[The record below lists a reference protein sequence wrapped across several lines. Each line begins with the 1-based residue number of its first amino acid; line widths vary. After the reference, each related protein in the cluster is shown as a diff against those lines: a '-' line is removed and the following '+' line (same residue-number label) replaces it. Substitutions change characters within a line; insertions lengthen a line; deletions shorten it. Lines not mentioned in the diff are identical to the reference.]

1 MDTPYERGPKA
12 PGAIPL
18 AVGVPGEKSDAPRVA
33 RPIAR
38 PVAARAATAALCLL
52 CLSGL
57 LGASGCARLVVQ
69 SNPEGADVL
78 WSPDGLTPWRPWP
91 PLHWMEYNTEPGDD
105 VTTVA
110 TPLAQKGPHADYV
123 FVTVRKPGFYPPRP
137 RLVGMSL
144 FKTRRLHF
152 DLAETPE
159 HYAERQREAGLV
171 PYQGQW
177 VDPGKE
183 GLVEYE
189 GEWIPEVERTRRRMT
204 AQGLIEFEGKWIKPH
219 EYNVLY
225 ASRQR
230 SKGLVEFKDRWV
242 PPAIQ
247 KAEEAIDAA
256 VAAIERVNPP
266 EMFPP
271 KVLGRGEGTLA
282 GLGLSSGADVPT
294 RWLLSGPASRWIDL
308 PARGQ
313 VDPESLRLLPGRYT
327 VTIFMLPSETKAAG
341 AATGRETDSSL
352 DEDATRQAG
361 RSALAAQPLP
371 SAPGAFRPPPS
382 PLLPEKIDALKG
394 LAILLDQPLSSGFQY
409 SLSYT
414 PPGTTE

>member
-12 PGAIPL
+12 PGAKSL
-18 AVGVPGEKSDAPRVA
+18 TVGVPGERSDTPGAERRVA
-33 RPIAR
+33 HRAAPIA
-38 PVAARAATAALCLL
+38 AFCLL
-52 CLSGL
+52 GLWGL
-57 LGASGCARLVVQ
+57 LGASGCARLVVE

-91 PLHWMEYNTEPGDD
+91 PLHWMEYNAEPGDD
-105 VTTVA
+105 VTTIT

-123 FVTVRKPGFYPPRP
+123 FVTVRKPGYHPPRP

-144 FKTRRLHF
+144 LKTRRLRF

-177 VDPGKE
+177 VDPEKE

-247 KAEEAIDAA
+247 RAEEAIDAA
-256 VAAIERVNPP
+256 VATLEKANPP

-308 PARGQ
+308 PALGQ
-313 VDPESLRLLPGRYT
+313 VDPGSLNLIPGRYT
-327 VTIFMLPSETKAAG
+327 ISIFMLSSETDTVG
-341 AATGRETDSSL
+341 TATGPEANRYL
-352 DEDATRQAG
+352 AVDATRPAG
-361 RSALAAQPLP
+361 RPAPAAQPLP

-382 PLLPEKIDALKG
+382 PLLPDRIDALKG
-394 LAILLDQPLSSGFQY
+394 LVILLDQPLSSGFQY

-414 PPGTTE
+414 PPGTAD